1 MVLTVILEMKPF
13 QERAIRLPVDIPFKA
28 NLLSRSKREDRHTK
42 KESSQIPLQF
52 FSTSIF
58 CYEKKNIKLEK
69 NNVRWTAFSVKF
81 QNHFINVKK
90 SWINKKIQEKKFF
103 CFSLPHC
110 VGWGKHFFRIL
121 QWRMGGKHGL
131 KRMRNDRKIFV
142 DSQIF
147 DCVPCRFRCRRCVFH
162 LSRRLIEVFLLS
174 AVTKAISHVQSVKTS
189 SAATSFAMQIHLQIA
204 EQFFSSPNYF
214 PHLISCFSWL
224 IHFIRIVFC
233 VLLFLL
239 FSYIIYKKPNR

>member
-1 MVLTVILEMKPF
+1 LFFFPPLCRMRKTLFSDITV
-13 QERAIRLPVDIPFKA
+13 
-28 NLLSRSKREDRHTK
+28 
-42 KESSQIPLQF
+42 
-52 FSTSIF
+52 
-58 CYEKKNIKLEK
+58 KNGGQTWTEK
-69 NNVRWTAFSVKF
+69 N
-81 QNHFINVKK
+81 
-90 SWINKKIQEKKFF
+90 EKR
-103 CFSLPHC
+103 ST
-110 VGWGKHFFRIL
+110 
-121 QWRMGGKHGL
+121 
-131 KRMRNDRKIFV
+131 IFV